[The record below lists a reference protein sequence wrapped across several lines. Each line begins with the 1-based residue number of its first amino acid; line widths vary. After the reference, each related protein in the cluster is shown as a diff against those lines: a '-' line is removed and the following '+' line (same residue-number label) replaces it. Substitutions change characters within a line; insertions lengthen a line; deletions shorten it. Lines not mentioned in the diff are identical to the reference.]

1 MTAIASR
8 QRSRM
13 LAALACGVASALV
26 LPVGVVLGARTIL
39 GSEGGSSVDGSGGP
53 LMPVTPAALLATVDG
68 EGEVT
73 TLSVLVLHPSGVGG
87 TVVMVAAGTKTE
99 VPAGDPSVRLADAH
113 ASGGLEALA
122 REASGVLD
130 VSFSAAAVVK
140 ADELAALLAEVP
152 PVPVTFDESVVNTV
166 MQPPDP
172 ATTTTVRSRSTTT
185 TSVEPALVPV
195 STQLFPAGASTLAPA
210 DVAAVLTAVRI
221 GEPETDRLP
230 RTARIWQAIAGAGP
244 IGSPPAD
251 AEGRVPA
258 DVPGFLARLLAGPFQ
273 VWSLAA
279 TPVEEPGAPPG
290 LYSLDRAEVTMIMAS
305 VAPSSLILH
314 SESTVV
320 VQIDSSFNNAAMTRA
335 VVERLTAAGIPVG
348 LIRELTGAP
357 PVEVTTLVATDGA
370 MLAAAEPSFAA
381 ALGPVT
387 TKVASR
393 RAWAEGMTVQ
403 VVLGAS
409 LEGFLAGNPPVPTTI
424 PADPV
429 VDE

>member
-13 LAALACGVASALV
+13 LAALACGVGAALV

-39 GSEGGSSVDGSGGP
+39 GSEGGSAVDGSGGP

-68 EGEVT
+68 EGELT
-73 TLSVLVLHPSGVGG
+73 TLSVVVLDPSGVGG
-87 TVVMVAAGTKTE
+87 TVVVVAAGARTE
-99 VPAGDPSVRLADAH
+99 VPVGAQSVRLADAY
-113 ASGGLEALA
+113 ATGGIEALA

-130 VSFSAAAVVK
+130 VSFSAVAAVK
-140 ADELAALLAEVP
+140 SDELAALLSAVP

-185 TSVEPALVPV
+185 TSIEPVLVPV

-210 DVAAVLTAVRI
+210 DLVAVLTAVRI
-221 GEPETDRLP
+221 GEPETDRLS
-230 RTARIWQAIAGAGP
+230 RTARIWQAIAAAGP
-244 IGSPPAD
+244 VGSPPA
-251 AEGRVPA
+251 EGDRGVPA
-258 DVPGFLARLLAGPFQ
+258 DVPGFLSRLMSGPFQ

-279 TPVEEPGAPPG
+279 APVEEPGAAAG
-290 LYSLDRAEVTMIMAS
+290 LYALDRAEVVMIMAS

-320 VQIDSSFNNAAMTRA
+320 VQIDSSFNNAAITRK
-335 VVERLTAAGIPVG
+335 VVERLIAAGIPVG
-348 LIRELTGAP
+348 LIRELAGTP
-357 PVEVTTLVATDGA
+357 PIEVTTLVATDGE
-370 MLAAAEPSFAA
+370 MLGAAESSFAA

-387 TKVASR
+387 SKTVSR

-409 LEGFLAGNPPVPTTI
+409 LEGFLAGDPPAPTTV
-424 PADPV
+424 PADV
-429 VDE
+429 AVEE

>member
-1 MTAIASR
+1 
-8 QRSRM
+8 M
-13 LAALACGVASALV
+13 LAALACGVGAALV

-39 GSEGGSSVDGSGGP
+39 GSEGGSAVDGSGGP

-68 EGEVT
+68 EGELT
-73 TLSVLVLHPSGVGG
+73 TLSVVVLDPSGVGG
-87 TVVMVAAGTKTE
+87 TVVVVAAGARTE
-99 VPAGDPSVRLADAH
+99 VPVGAQSVRLADAY
-113 ASGGLEALA
+113 ATGGIEALA

-130 VSFSAAAVVK
+130 VSFSAVAAVK
-140 ADELAALLAEVP
+140 SDELAALLSAVP

-185 TSVEPALVPV
+185 TSIEPVLVPV

-210 DVAAVLTAVRI
+210 DLVAVLTAVRI

-230 RTARIWQAIAGAGP
+230 RTARIWQAIAAAGP
-244 IGSPPAD
+244 VGSPPA
-251 AEGRVPA
+251 EGDRGVPA
-258 DVPGFLARLLAGPFQ
+258 DVPGFLSRLMSGPFQ

-279 TPVEEPGAPPG
+279 APVEEPGATPG
-290 LYSLDRAEVTMIMAS
+290 LYALDRAEVVMIMAS

-320 VQIDSSFNNAAMTRA
+320 VQIDSSFNNAAITRK
-335 VVERLTAAGIPVG
+335 VVERLIAAGIPVG
-348 LIRELTGAP
+348 LIRELAGTP
-357 PVEVTTLVATDGA
+357 PIEVTTLVATDGE
-370 MLAAAEPSFAA
+370 MLGAAESSVAA

-387 TKVASR
+387 SKTVSR

-409 LEGFLAGNPPVPTTI
+409 LEAFLAGDPPAPTTV
-424 PADPV
+424 PADV
-429 VDE
+429 AVEE

>member
-13 LAALACGVASALV
+13 LAALACGAASALV

-39 GSEGGSSVDGSGGP
+39 GSEGGSAVDGSGGP

-73 TLSVLVLHPSGVGG
+73 TVSVVVLDPSGVGG
-87 TVVMVAAGTKTE
+87 TVVLVAAGAKTE
-99 VPAGDPSVRLADAH
+99 VPEGEASVRLAQAF
-113 ASGGLEALA
+113 ASGGIDALEL
-122 REASGVLD
+122 EASGVLD
-130 VSFSAAAVVK
+130 VSFSAAAAVK
-140 ADELAALLAEVP
+140 ADELAAMLSAVP

-230 RTARIWQAIAGAGP
+230 RTARIWQAIAGVAP
-244 IGSPPAD
+244 IGAAP
-251 AEGRVPA
+251 AEGEARVPA

-273 VWSLAA
+273 VWSLGA
-279 TPVEEPGAPPG
+279 TPVEEVGAAPG
-290 LYSLDRAEVTMIMAS
+290 LYALDRAEVVMIMAS

-320 VQIDSSFNNAAMTRA
+320 VQIDSSFNDAAVTRT

-348 LIRELTGAP
+348 LIRELAGAP
-357 PVEVTTLVATDGA
+357 PIDVTTLVGTDGDL
-370 MLAAAEPSFAA
+370 LAAAEPSFAA
-381 ALGPVT
+381 ALGPVE
-387 TKVASR
+387 TKSVSR
-393 RAWAEGMTVQ
+393 RTWAEGMTVQ
-403 VVLGAS
+403 VVLGTS
-409 LEGFLAGNPPVPTTI
+409 LEGFLAGSPPVPTTLPVD
-424 PADPV
+424 PA
-429 VDE
+429 VDG

>member
-13 LAALACGVASALV
+13 LAALACGVGAALV

-39 GSEGGSSVDGSGGP
+39 GSEGGSAVDGAGGP
-53 LMPVTPAALLATVDG
+53 RMPVTPAALLATVDG

-73 TLSVLVLHPSGVGG
+73 TLSVLVLDPSGVGG
-87 TVVMVAAGTKTE
+87 TVVVVAAGAKTE
-99 VPAGDPSVRLADAH
+99 VPEGAESVRLADAY
-113 ASGGLEALA
+113 AAGGLDALA
-122 REASGVLD
+122 REVSGVLD

-140 ADELAALLAEVP
+140 ADELAALLSGVP

-195 STQLFPAGASTLAPA
+195 STQLFPEGASTLAPA
-210 DVAAVLTAVRI
+210 DIAAVLTAVRI

-244 IGSPPAD
+244 IGSAPAD
-251 AEGRVPA
+251 GGAGVPA

-279 TPVEEPGAPPG
+279 APVDEPGAAPG
-290 LYSLDRAEVTMIMAS
+290 LYALDRAEVVMIMAS

-320 VQIDSSFNNAAMTRA
+320 VQIDSAFNDVATTRR
-335 VVERLTAAGIPVG
+335 VVERLIAAGIPVG
-348 LIRELTGAP
+348 LIRAIAGAP
-357 PVEVTTLVATDGA
+357 PADVTTLVATDGDL
-370 MLAAAEPSFAA
+370 LAAAEPSFAA
-381 ALGPVT
+381 ALGPVA
-387 TKVASR
+387 TKTVSR
-393 RAWAEGMTVQ
+393 RTWAEGMTVQ

-409 LEGFLAGNPPVPTTI
+409 LEGFLAGDPPLPTTVPTD
-424 PADPV
+424 PAA
-429 VDE
+429 DE

>member
-53 LMPVTPAALLATVDG
+53 PMPVTPAALLATVDG

-73 TLSVLVLHPSGVGG
+73 TVSVLVIHPSGVGG
-87 TVVMVAAGTKTE
+87 TVVMVAAGTTTE
-99 VPAGDPSVRLADAH
+99 VPAGDPSVRLADAY
-113 ASGGLEALA
+113 ATGGLEALA

-130 VSFSAAAVVK
+130 VSFSAAAVVT

-185 TSVEPALVPV
+185 TSVVPALVPV
-195 STQLFPAGASTLAPA
+195 STQLFPAGASTLSPA

-230 RTARIWQAIAGAGP
+230 RTARIWQAIAAAGP
-244 IGSPPAD
+244 IGSPPED
-251 AEGRVPA
+251 AEDRVPA
-258 DVPGFLARLLAGPFQ
+258 DVPGFLSRLLAGPFQ

-279 TPVEEPGAPPG
+279 TPDEDPGAPPG
-290 LYSLDRAEVTMIMAS
+290 LYSLDRAEVVTIMAS

-320 VQIDSSFNNAAMTRA
+320 VQIDSAFNNFSMTRK

-348 LIRELTGAP
+348 LIRTLAGAP
-357 PVEVTTLVATDGA
+357 PIDVTTVVATDGA
-370 MLAAAEPSFAA
+370 MLAAAESSFAA
-381 ALGPVT
+381 ALGPVA
-387 TKVASR
+387 TKVESR

-409 LEGFLAGNPPVPTTI
+409 LEGFLAGNPTVPTTI

>member
-13 LAALACGVASALV
+13 LAALACGVGAALV

-39 GSEGGSSVDGSGGP
+39 GSEGGSAVDGSGGP

-68 EGEVT
+68 EGELT
-73 TLSVLVLHPSGVGG
+73 TLSVVVLDPSGVGG
-87 TVVMVAAGTKTE
+87 TVVVVAAGARTE
-99 VPAGDPSVRLADAH
+99 VPVGAQSVRLADAY
-113 ASGGLEALA
+113 ATGGIEALA

-130 VSFSAAAVVK
+130 VSFSAVAAVK
-140 ADELAALLAEVP
+140 SDELAVLLSAVP

-185 TSVEPALVPV
+185 TSIEPVLVPV

-210 DVAAVLTAVRI
+210 DLVAVLTAVRI

-230 RTARIWQAIAGAGP
+230 RTARIWQAIAAAGP
-244 IGSPPAD
+244 VGSPPA
-251 AEGRVPA
+251 EGDRGVPA
-258 DVPGFLARLLAGPFQ
+258 DVPGFLSRLMSGPFQ

-279 TPVEEPGAPPG
+279 APVEEPGAAAG
-290 LYSLDRAEVTMIMAS
+290 LYALDRAEVVMIMAS

-320 VQIDSSFNNAAMTRA
+320 VQIDSSFNNAAITRK
-335 VVERLTAAGIPVG
+335 VVERLIAAGIPVG
-348 LIRELTGAP
+348 LIRELAGTP
-357 PVEVTTLVATDGA
+357 PIEVTTLVATDGE
-370 MLAAAEPSFAA
+370 MLGAAESSFAA

-387 TKVASR
+387 SKTVSR

-409 LEGFLAGNPPVPTTI
+409 LEGFLAGDPPAPTTV
-424 PADPV
+424 PADV
-429 VDE
+429 AVEE